1 MLDEMLEA
9 ALDYAAHGWLVVP
22 LHSVADGVCTCGDP
36 GCTSAGKHP
45 RTRTGLSE
53 ASLDH
58 AQIRLWWERWPAS
71 NVGIATGERSGIWV
85 LDVDAKGSP
94 SGVESWAALVA
105 EHGQQETQTAETG
118 SGGAHVVYAWADG
131 VRNRQGIRVDGE
143 RTQIDVR
150 GDGGYIVAP
159 PSVHASGRR
168 YQWVRQGRPAPA
180 PEWLLDLVLPPVP
193 KAGPP
198 PVVRVDAL
206 DRETRYAQA
215 VLRTAVDRIGSAG
228 PGARHQTI
236 TREVYSVAGFERL
249 LGEHGLDTLLQAVI
263 ATYAAEP
270 KRHRKAAETVRDT
283 WAAGAESPREV
294 PDRRPDRGPS
304 GPSPSDPL
312 PDDGDIEPTDWSLLE
327 AIPGASDGPPPIPV
341 EAYDDEIPDG
351 PARQTESETP
361 VARIGPR
368 MIQINL
374 RPMMDVVGDAWAALA
389 EAPAIDRLYQQDGRV
404 VRIMSTETG
413 ARVEE
418 CNAGSMVAAL
428 LGSATYCKLRKA
440 RKGEATDGEFVLE
453 PSDRLPGYLSQAMLG
468 RPDPGLPVLEA
479 IHSAPY
485 VAPGPVLVRTAGYHP
500 AARAYLD
507 WAGDLELPDLGDAQ
521 DLLGEWVGDFPFASD
536 SDRAHW
542 FASLLAPMM
551 RGVIRGPVPLTVYE
565 APAPGT
571 GKSLLMMVTARV
583 ASGRTVAPAALSSN
597 EDERRKAMLAHLG
610 AGPPVV
616 CLDNVTGTVNDDVLA
631 GVITAWPR
639 YTDRRMGGQSLMSVP
654 AISSWCMSA
663 NNATMSPDIARRMVR
678 VGWTRGRPVLSS
690 GRDSGTPTSQA
701 GPRRRR
707 PTCGRRRWP
716 WCGHGPKL
724 DPRHGMARP
733 WDRLSPGAGTWAESC
748 NMLGSLGFSMDA
760 RSLWTPSTQSP
771 GTGGSCSIS
780 SPRRGPASRGGLVLC
795 PRLRGRMACW
805 PRPWATAGGTLRR
818 GSWVG
823 RCGPSSGGSTW
834 SGGARAIHRCG
845 QLGRGPG
852 VARGGHGWAA
862 GAVVYRGGVVM
873 RCPLFVELCAGT
885 AALSLRLHAGRHA
898 RPPVSRMGAKTGYA
912 HAILRPRAAA
922 RARRGGRH
930 PLPVVRAG
938 CWGAAVAPCL
948 HRPRPCDGGGE
959 DHPVVEG

>member
-9 ALDYAAHGWLVVP
+9 ALGYAAQGWLVVP
-22 LHSVADGVCTCGDP
+22 LHSVADGVCTCGDA

-71 NVGIATGERSGIWV
+71 NVGIATGERSGVWV

-131 VRNRQGIRVDGE
+131 VRNRQGIKVDGE

-168 YQWVRQGRPAPA
+168 YRWVRQDRPAPA
-180 PEWLLDLVLPPVP
+180 PEWLLGLVLPPVP

-249 LGEHGLDTLLQAVI
+249 LGGHGLDTLLQAVI
-263 ATYAAEP
+263 AVYAAEP

-327 AIPGASDGPPPIPV
+327 AVPGASDGPPPMPV

-351 PARQTESETP
+351 PPRQTESETP

-597 EDERRKAMLAHLG
+597 EDERRKAVLAHLG

-678 VGWTRGRPVLSS
+678 VRLDSREASPELRTGFRHPNLTSWTEKEAPHLRAAALALVWAWAEAGSPAWGGKALGSFESWSRNVGGVLQHAGIVGFLDGRAESMDAVDPESRDWRELLYILAQKGPGISWRPGAVSEIARENGLLAETLGDGGRNTAARLMGRAMRAQLGRVYVVRGERVQFTDVGSSGGVRVWRVVDMDGRPVRSS
-690 GRDSGTPTSQA
+690 
-701 GPRRRR
+701 
-707 PTCGRRRWP
+707 
-716 WCGHGPKL
+716 
-724 DPRHGMARP
+724 
-733 WDRLSPGAGTWAESC
+733 
-748 NMLGSLGFSMDA
+748 
-760 RSLWTPSTQSP
+760 
-771 GTGGSCSIS
+771 I
-780 SPRRGPASRGGLVLC
+780 
-795 PRLRGRMACW
+795 
-805 PRPWATAGGTLRR
+805 
-818 GSWVG
+818 
-823 RCGPSSGGSTW
+823 
-834 SGGARAIHRCG
+834 
-845 QLGRGPG
+845 
-852 VARGGHGWAA
+852 
-862 GAVVYRGGVVM
+862 GAV
-873 RCPLFVELCAGT
+873 
-885 AALSLRLHAGRHA
+885 S
-898 RPPVSRMGAKTGYA
+898 
-912 HAILRPRAAA
+912 
-922 RARRGGRH
+922 
-930 PLPVVRAG
+930 
-938 CWGAAVAPCL
+938 
-948 HRPRPCDGGGE
+948 
-959 DHPVVEG
+959 